1 MTLYSILAWL
11 VIGGVAGWLAS
22 MVMKTNRRQGTVMDI
37 IVGIIGAF
45 VGGALL
51 EAMNLSSGATISG
64 FNLPSLLT
72 AFVGAVVL
80 LGALR
85 LIR

>member
-22 MVMKTNRRQGTVMDI
+22 MVMKTNRRQGTVLDI
-37 IVGIIGAF
+37 IVGVIGAF

-51 EAMNLSSGATISG
+51 DAMNLSSGATISG